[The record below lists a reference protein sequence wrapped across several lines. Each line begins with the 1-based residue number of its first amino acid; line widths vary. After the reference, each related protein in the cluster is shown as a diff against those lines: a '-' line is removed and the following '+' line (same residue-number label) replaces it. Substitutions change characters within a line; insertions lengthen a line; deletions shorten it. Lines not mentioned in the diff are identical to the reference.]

1 MMDIYRTFAQEM
13 FHYKGGSMRYEQRE
27 GAKLWR
33 EKHHSNL
40 LTKVMTNLKF
50 ITLVLSSAAVINS
63 CSSNLIFPAGRKEA
77 SKMMVIYLF
86 LNYRYF
92 NFKEIFS
99 NVKIPRKHGIKKDY

>member
-1 MMDIYRTFAQEM
+1 MMDIYRTFVQEM
-13 FHYKGGSMRYEQRE
+13 LHYKGGSMRYEQRE

-40 LTKVMTNLKF
+40 LAKVMTNLKF

-77 SKMMVIYLF
+77 SKMMVISLF
-86 LNYRYF
+86 LNRYF
-92 NFKEIFS
+92 KRI
-99 NVKIPRKHGIKKDY
+99 VKLRFLGNMV

>member
-1 MMDIYRTFAQEM
+1 MMDIYRTFVQEM

-40 LTKVMTNLKF
+40 LTEVMTNFKF
-50 ITLVLSSAAVINS
+50 IALVLSSAAVINS

-77 SKMMVIYLF
+77 SKIMVTSLFTDESLLLNTLGELF
-86 LNYRYF
+86 LVQ
-92 NFKEIFS
+92 IFFCFLGDM
-99 NVKIPRKHGIKKDY
+99 V

>member
-1 MMDIYRTFAQEM
+1 MMDIYRTFVQEM

-50 ITLVLSSAAVINS
+50 ITLLLSSAAVINS

-77 SKMMVIYLF
+77 SKMMVIYS
-86 LNYRYF
+86 Y
-92 NFKEIFS
+92 S
-99 NVKIPRKHGIKKDY
+99 